1 MITSDAGS
9 IPAVVAAEPDLRRG
23 VVSMSH
29 GWGTLPQDTVYERD
43 GANTGL
49 LISTDRDLDP
59 INAMPRMTAIPVRL
73 EPFTLAVA
81 AE

>member
-1 MITSDAGS
+1 
-9 IPAVVAAEPDLRRG
+9 AAEPDLRRG

-29 GWGTLPQDTVYERD
+29 GWGSLPDETVYERD

-49 LISTDRDLDP
+49 LISTDRELDP

-73 EPFTLAVA
+73 APYGPDIA